1 MYLGPRDH
9 RSVSHVRILRRAIRP
24 LAVVI
29 LAVTAVTAISAQQQT
44 KNVILITLDGAR
56 TQEIFGGL
64 DEEIFRSTNKS
75 FQKTATY
82 KRFSAATAKER
93 REKLMPFFWKTLL
106 VSYGSIAGDRELNS
120 SVQTTNK
127 LFFSYP
133 GYSEM
138 LTGQA
143 HDDVIKSNSHPQN
156 PYPSVLDFLQ
166 KKLKLDK
173 DQVADFSSWDAF
185 ERISTNSPGKFVI
198 NAGYMAY
205 DSTDKEIAGLSRAQF
220 ETLPAWNGA
229 RFDYY
234 TFRFALAHM
243 RKFHPRVIHIGF
255 DETDDWAHEKNYE
268 RLLQT
273 LNMTDGFLKE
283 LWEFV
288 QTDPTYKGRTSI
300 IITTDHGRGKTI
312 ADWHDH
318 GADVAE
324 AQNIWMAFFS
334 PDVKLRGEWKDAE
347 TIYLNQ
353 VPATLC
359 RYLNLDYSDQ
369 NPKAGKPI
377 EQLFAE

>member
-1 MYLGPRDH
+1 MQ
-9 RSVSHVRILRRAIRP
+9 RSIVAVFLAICAAAGS
-24 LAVVI
+24 LY
-29 LAVTAVTAISAQQQT
+29 AQQRT
-44 KNVILITLDGAR
+44 RNVILITLDGAR

-64 DEEIFRSTNKS
+64 DQEIFASTDKN
-75 FQKTATY
+75 FQKTGTY
-82 KRFSAATAKER
+82 KRFWAETPKNR

-106 VSYGSIAGDRELNS
+106 VSQGSIAGNRELRS
-120 SVQTTNK
+120 SVQTTNQ

-138 LTGQA
+138 LTGEA

-166 KKLKLDK
+166 KKLKLNK

-185 ERISTNSPGKFVI
+185 ERISTNNPGSFLI
-198 NAGYMAY
+198 NAGFMPYESS
-205 DSTDKEIAGLSRAQF
+205 DREIAALSRAQSA
-220 ETLPAWNGA
+220 TLPAWNGA

-234 TFRFALAHM
+234 TFRFALSHM
-243 RKFHPRVIHIGF
+243 RQHHPRVIHIGF

-268 RLLQT
+268 RVLQT
-273 LNMTDGFLKE
+273 LNMTDRFLKE
-283 LWEFV
+283 IWDLV
-288 QTDPTYKGRTSI
+288 QNDPAYKGKTAI
-300 IITTDHGRGKTI
+300 IITTDHGRGKT
-312 ADWHDH
+312 ANDWHDH

-334 PDVKLRGEWKDAE
+334 PGVKLRGEWKEAQ

-359 RYLNLDYSDQ
+359 RYLNLDYSEQ